1 MAIAKY
7 NSLRAEL
14 YREPVDGS
22 FDHIT
27 RAVLDELESD
37 EDSDC
42 HVDAD
47 KAEAKETETAG
58 SSADV

>member
-1 MAIAKY
+1 MAIATY
-7 NSLRAEL
+7 DSFRAEL

-22 FDHIT
+22 FDDIT
-27 RAVLDELESD
+27 RAVLGELESD

-42 HVDAD
+42 DVDAD
-47 KAEAKETETAG
+47 KAEAMETETAG